1 MKQQENEIL
10 ENAKLF
16 PVRNEINVDQYIYHW
31 IEIHKPYIKNS
42 TYATYLSN
50 IENHII
56 PYFKSMKLD
65 NITIEINQEFILFLC
80 KKGRLNGKGGLS
92 IKMVKD
98 IMSIWLSI
106 LKLAKEENIIDLQE
120 HQYRYPK
127 KDNLYFSIR
136 KSKCLSMEQ
145 ETKIMNFLQKDP
157 NIKNIGIMMSLST
170 GIRIGEICALRWK
183 NIDLNNKVIYIAET
197 LQRIYL
203 KNINK
208 EITKGTS
215 KIVISKPKSSKS
227 IRIIPLADY
236 LIKILIPLKEQA
248 DCFFL
253 TGRADK
259 WMEPRT
265 YRDYY
270 SRLLKKQKL
279 LFVPFHGLRHTFA
292 TRCIEA
298 GCDYKTVSELL
309 GHASIETTLRLYIHS
324 DLEQKRKCIDAMHN
338 LW

>member
-1 MKQQENEIL
+1 MEQKNTKSFLSENEIKI
-10 ENAKLF
+10 E
-16 PVRNEINVDQYIYHW
+16 QYVYHW
-31 IEIHKPYIKNS
+31 IEVHKPYVKNS

-56 PYFKSMKLD
+56 PYFKYMKLD

-106 LKLAKEENIIDLQE
+106 LKLAKEENIIDIQE
-120 HQYRYPK
+120 HHYRYPE
-127 KDNLYFSIR
+127 KDKVYFSIK
-136 KSKCLSMEQ
+136 KSKCLSIEQ
-145 ETKIMNFLQKDP
+145 ERKVMNFLQKNP
-157 NIKNIGIMMSLST
+157 NMKNVGIMMSLST
-170 GIRIGEICALRWK
+170 GIRIGEICALRWE
-183 NIDLNNKVIYIAET
+183 NIDLDNKVIYITET

-203 KNINK
+203 KNTNK
-208 EITKGTS
+208 EVAKGTS
-215 KIVISKPKSSKS
+215 KIVISEPKSNKS

-236 LIKILIPLKEQA
+236 LIKTLTPLQKQD

-253 TGRADK
+253 TGCADK

-309 GHASIETTLRLYIHS
+309 GHANIETTLRLYIHS
-324 DLEQKRKCIDAMHN
+324 DLERKRKCIDAMHN